1 MTGRRGEFMTESTEA
16 RQAEPRRA
24 AVTAR
29 RVVVKVGSSSLVTAG
44 RELDEAQFRAIAAQL
59 AGARAA
65 GRQTILVSS
74 GAVTAGRGLLG
85 LSGPPRTIPLKQACA
100 ATGQRALMDR
110 WESAFQP
117 HGARTAQV
125 LLTRED
131 VKNRARFVNAR
142 NTFEALL
149 RFGVVPVVNE
159 NDTVSVDEIKF
170 GDNDQLSALVTNL
183 VHAELLVL
191 LTDTDGLYT
200 ADPNRDP
207 DARRIPYVG
216 RVDQRILDLAGA
228 PKSDVGRGG
237 MQSKVKTAQ
246 MASAYGVATVV
257 AHGRA
262 PDVLQRILAG
272 EDVGT
277 FFASNEDPLS
287 SRKHWI
293 AYSSEPRGA
302 LVLDAGA
309 VRAVREGKRSLL
321 PSGIL
326 AVSGEFGPG
335 DPVRCVD
342 GEGREVA
349 RGLTNYGVAVL
360 VRICGKRSAEIRRLL
375 GEDACEEAIHKDDL
389 VVVVSHES

>member
-1 MTGRRGEFMTESTEA
+1 MT
-16 RQAEPRRA
+16 RQDETPGAGAQPAAGSRPRA
-24 AVTAR
+24 AAAAAR
-29 RVVVKVGSSSLVTAG
+29 RIVVKLGSSSLVTTG
-44 RELDEAQFRAIAAQL
+44 RELDDTQFGTIAAQI
-59 AGARAA
+59 AHARAE
-65 GRQTILVSS
+65 GRQVILVSS
-74 GAVTAGRGLLG
+74 GAVAAGRGLLG
-85 LSGPPRTIPLKQACA
+85 LTQPPRTIPLKQACA

-110 WESAFQP
+110 WECAFHP

-183 VHAELLVL
+183 VGAQLLVL

-200 ADPNRDP
+200 ADPNRTP
-207 DARRIPYVG
+207 DAQRIPYVA
-216 RVDQRILDLAGA
+216 RVDAPLLALAGA
-228 PKSDVGRGG
+228 SKSDVGRGG
-237 MQSKVKTAQ
+237 MHSKVKTAQ
-246 MASAYGVATVV
+246 MASAYGVATIV

-262 PDVLQRILAG
+262 PDVLTRALAG

-277 FFASNEDPLS
+277 LFASNEDPLS

-293 AYSSEPRGA
+293 AYSSDPRGT

-309 VRAVREGKRSLL
+309 VRAVREGGRSLL

-326 AVSGEFGPG
+326 AVAGEFGPG

-360 VRICGKRSAEIRRLL
+360 VRVCGKRSAEIRRIL
-375 GEDACEEAIHKDDL
+375 GEDACEEAIHRDDL
-389 VVVVSHES
+389 VLVEG

>member
-1 MTGRRGEFMTESTEA
+1 MTQQQADSVSGGADVSA
-16 RQAEPRRA
+16 RDLRRA

-29 RVVVKVGSSSLVTAG
+29 RIVVKVGSSSLVTAG
-44 RELDEAQFRAIAAQL
+44 RELDDGQFRAIAAQI
-59 AGARAA
+59 AEARAE
-65 GRQTILVSS
+65 GRQVILVSS
-74 GAVTAGRGLLG
+74 GAVAAGRGLLG
-85 LSGPPRTIPLKQACA
+85 LTQPPRTIPLKQACA
-100 ATGQRALMDR
+100 AAGQRALMDR
-110 WESAFQP
+110 WESVFHP
-117 HGARTAQV
+117 HGARTAQI
-125 LLTRED
+125 LLTRDD
-131 VKNRARFVNAR
+131 VKSRARFVNAR

-191 LTDTDGLYT
+191 LTDTDGLFT
-200 ADPNRDP
+200 ADPNRTA

-216 RVDQRILDLAGA
+216 RVDAQVQALAGA

-262 PDVLQRILAG
+262 PDVLRRALAG
-272 EDVGT
+272 DDIGT
-277 FFASNEDPLS
+277 FFASDEDPLS

-293 AYSSEPRGA
+293 AYSSEPRGT
-302 LVLDAGA
+302 LVLDGGA
-309 VRAVREGKRSLL
+309 VRAVREGNRSLL

-326 AVSGEFGPG
+326 AVAGEFGPG

-360 VRICGKRSAEIRRLL
+360 VRVCGRRSAEIRRIL
-375 GEDACEEAIHKDDL
+375 GEDACDEAIHRDDL
-389 VVVVSHES
+389 VVVEG